1 MEKVFTMND
10 GKGLLFGPGLAAS
23 GVPARAWFSGVTLW
37 VEHEGGRL
45 SASTERLTA
54 RLGGFDGRQRSL
66 EWQTG
71 NGLVS
76 LQLPDSPETDAWLAG
91 APAPLRV
98 HFGALG
104 RARTRRFGFG
114 AGLIAAVLLL
124 PFVLLGL
131 FWLNADRIAGW
142 AAGHVSLAQEQQ
154 LGDLAFAQMR
164 PSLKLVESGPAPEM
178 VRAIGARLTAG
189 SHYRYQWFVADSPEV
204 NAFAMPGGYVVVYTG
219 LIKAADSAE
228 EVAGVLAHE
237 VQHVELRHSLK
248 NLIHGL
254 GWRAVLAL
262 ALGDLSGGVWAGMA
276 EQLGGMA
283 YGRDLERQADLEG
296 LKALKRAGIAPQGM
310 LSFFAK
316 LAKQEGPGLA
326 LLSSHPATEERMD
339 NLRRAIA
346 EQGDYAARPLP
357 YVLDSLGDL
366 SPP

>member
-1 MEKVFTMND
+1 MND
-10 GKGLLFGPGLAAS
+10 CPVHLFAPGLAIG
-23 GVPARAWFSGVTLW
+23 GVPARAWFSGTTLW
-37 VEHEGGRL
+37 VEHAGGRL
-45 SASTERLTA
+45 SASADRLTA

-71 NGLVS
+71 SGLVS
-76 LQLPDSPETDAWLAG
+76 MQLPADAEAWLATV
-91 APAPLRV
+91 PESLRV
-98 HFGALG
+98 RFAALG
-104 RARTRRFGFG
+104 RSSTRRFGFG

-131 FWLNADRIAGW
+131 FWFNADRIAGW

-154 LGDLAFAQMR
+154 LGDLAFSQMR
-164 PSLKLVESGPAPEM
+164 PTLKLVESGPAPDM

-189 SHYRYQWFVADSPEV
+189 SNYRYQWFVADSPEV

-248 NLIHGL
+248 NMIHGL

-262 ALGDLSGGVWAGMA
+262 TLGDLSGGVWAGMA

-283 YGRDLERQADLEG
+283 YGRDLEREADLHG
-296 LKALKRAGIAPQGM
+296 LQALRRAGIAPQGM
-310 LSFFAK
+310 VSFFAK
-316 LAKQEGPGLA
+316 LAEQEGPNLT

-346 EQGDYAARPLP
+346 GQGDYPAKPLA
-357 YVLDSLGDL
+357 YDL
-366 SPP
+366 SAL